1 MRVISG
7 KYKGR
12 QLKGPDDWEIRP
24 TGDRLKETL
33 FNILGPG
40 IAGSAMLDVFGGTG
54 AAGIAALSRGARE
67 VAFIES
73 SPVAQRLILRN
84 IHLCG
89 IETGYRILQQDVFM
103 ALRAL
108 ARHGL
113 RVDVVFFDPPY
124 DWKPYRD
131 LLEIIFDRRLLSDHG
146 RAVVEHHRKSLLPD
160 SGERYQRRRIVRQGD
175 HCLSFYEH
183 STGVGSQE
191 SDVRMDSE

>member
-7 KYKGR
+7 KYRGR
-12 QLKGPDDWEIRP
+12 ILRGPDDREIRP

-40 IAGSAMLDVFGGTG
+40 IAGAVMLDVFGGTG
-54 AAGIAALSRGARE
+54 AVGIEALSRGARE

-84 IHLCG
+84 IQRCG
-89 IETGYRILQQDVFM
+89 IETGYRIQHQDVFT

-108 ARHGL
+108 ARQGL
-113 RVDVVFFDPPY
+113 RVDVAFFDPPY

-131 LLEIIFDRRLLSDHG
+131 LLEISFVRRLISDHG
-146 RAVVEHHRKSLLPD
+146 RAVIEHDRKASLPD
-160 SGERYQRRRIVRQGD
+160 SGEGYQRSRIVRQGD

-183 STGVGSQE
+183 AIGVRSQE
-191 SDVRMDSE
+191 S

>member
-7 KYKGR
+7 KYRGR
-12 QLKGPDDWEIRP
+12 RLKGPDDREIRP

-40 IAGSAMLDVFGGTG
+40 IAGARMLDVFGGTG
-54 AAGIAALSRGARE
+54 AVGIEALSRGARE
-67 VAFIES
+67 VVFIES
-73 SPVAQRLILRN
+73 SPAAQRLILRN
-84 IHLCG
+84 IQICG
-89 IETGYRILQQDVFM
+89 IETGYRILPQDAFM

-108 ARHGL
+108 AREGL

-146 RAVVEHHRKSLLPD
+146 RAAIEHYRKALLPD
-160 SGERYQRRRIVRQGD
+160 SGERYQKSRTVRQGD

-183 STGVGSQE
+183 FMGVRSQE
-191 SDVRMDSE
+191 SEVRMECE